1 MPRDNVIK
9 KLISPEA
16 LFHRFADVFRAVFL
30 VCFSILALV
39 GLGGT
44 GYFAYQVVAVDSPDG
59 PTPQVVIGQF
69 EAPSVQEFG
78 QFAERLLQGS
88 ILWPQ
93 VMVPEAAVSSVVAQD
108 LTDKETKAI
117 QAGAALLETL
127 IAARGVEKNEQ
138 RRQQV
143 SQLIAHTHKR
153 LRMQPDLP
161 DLSFATLFFDH
172 MMEASM
178 QPVFFPTQTQ
188 VAGQARERIDRFLT
202 DYPLLHVNWFA
213 DQVVDRAYAMARG
226 SDQREKALVDYQLSM
241 AIADQRMQR
250 NAVLTLVS
258 LIIFALS
265 ALLFL
270 LVRIERNQ
278 TLQTQYMANRYVMY
292 MPTAESDP

>member
-9 KLISPEA
+9 KMISPEA
-16 LFHRFADVFRAVFL
+16 LFHRFADLFRAFFL
-30 VCFSILALV
+30 LCFSVLALLGAV
-39 GLGGT
+39 GT
-44 GYFAYQVVAVDSPDG
+44 AYFAYQVVAVDPPDG
-59 PTPQVVIGQF
+59 PNPQTVIGQF

-88 ILWPQ
+88 VLWPQ
-93 VMVPEAAVSSVVAQD
+93 VTVPEADVSSVVAAD
-108 LTDKETKAI
+108 LTDKETRAI
-117 QAGAALLETL
+117 QAGAALLESL
-127 IAARGVEKNEQ
+127 IAARGIQKSEQ

-143 SQLIAHTHKR
+143 SQLIAHTHQR

-161 DLSFATLFFDH
+161 DISFATLFFDH
-172 MMEASM
+172 VMEASM

-292 MPTAESDP
+292 MPTPESDP

>member
-16 LFHRFADVFRAVFL
+16 LFHRFADVFRGVFL
-30 VCFSILALV
+30 ICFSILALA

-44 GYFAYQVVAVDSPDG
+44 GYFAYQVVAVDQPAA
-59 PTPQVVIGQF
+59 PTQPNVIGQF
-69 EAPSVQEFG
+69 ETPSVQEFG

-88 ILWPQ
+88 VLWPQ
-93 VMVPEAAVSSVVAQD
+93 VMVPEAEVTSVIAAD
-108 LTDKETKAI
+108 LTDKETRAI
-117 QAGAALLETL
+117 QAGAALLESL
-127 IAARGVEKNEQ
+127 IAARGVEKSEQ

-143 SQLIAHTHKR
+143 SQLIAHTHQR

-161 DLSFATLFFDH
+161 NLSFATLFFDH
-172 MMEASM
+172 VMEASM
-178 QPVFFPTQTQ
+178 QPVFFPTQAQ
-188 VAGQARERIDRFLT
+188 VAGQARERVDRFLT

-226 SDQREKALVDYQLSM
+226 SDQREKALMDYQLSV
-241 AIADQRMQR
+241 ALSDQRMQR

-258 LIIFALS
+258 LVIFALS

-292 MPTAESDP
+292 MPTSESDP